1 MYFSAEKIMI
11 RFDNVT
17 FQYEKADTP
26 ALSDINLEIRE
37 GEFVAIVGHNGSG
50 KSTLA
55 KHVNGLLLPTQGGV
69 TVCGMQTSNEDDIL
83 KIRQKVGQ
91 YIIASPAE
99 ITGNGAPY
107 RQKVGM
113 AFQNPDNQLV
123 TTVVEEDVAFGPEN
137 LGVQPSEIRER
148 VDEALASVGMTAFAQ
163 FAVHHLSGGQKQR
176 IAIAGI
182 LALKPQILVLDE
194 ATAMLDPS
202 GRSELLETVK
212 KLHEE
217 GMTVLMV
224 TQYMEETTGCDRIIV
239 MKGGKVVLD
248 GSPADVFTHT
258 DILTASNLIPPE
270 PVIVRDALRTMG
282 YTLSDRVLTAEQLAE
297 ELCPSL

>member
-1 MYFSAEKIMI
+1 MI

-17 FQYEKADTP
+17 FQYEKALSP
-26 ALSDINLEIRE
+26 ALSCIDLEIKE

-55 KHVNGLLLPTQGGV
+55 KHINGLLLPSQGLV
-69 TVCGMQTSNEDDIL
+69 SVCGMQTSNEDDIL
-83 KIRQKVGQ
+83 KI
-91 YIIASPAE
+91 
-99 ITGNGAPY
+99 

-137 LGVQPSEIRER
+137 LGIAPEEIRTR
-148 VDEALASVGMTAFAQ
+148 VDEALTSVGMSEYAT

-194 ATAMLDPS
+194 ASAMLDPS
-202 GRSELLETVK
+202 GRKELLETVK
-212 KLHEE
+212 NLHDN
-217 GMTVLMV
+217 GMTVIMV
-224 TQYMEETTGCDRIIV
+224 TQYMEETTACDRIIV
-239 MKGGKVVLD
+239 MNGGKIVLE
-248 GSPADVFTHT
+248 GSPVEVFKQTE
-258 DILTASNLIPPE
+258 LLKESNLVPPE
-270 PVIVRDALRTMG
+270 TVSIRDKLVQMG
-282 YTLSDRVLTAEQLAE
+282 YSISDRALTAEQLAE
-297 ELCPSL
+297 ELCQLL

>member
-1 MYFSAEKIMI
+1 MI

-55 KHVNGLLLPTQGGV
+55 KHVNGLLLPTRGTV

-83 KIRQKVGQ
+83 KI
-91 YIIASPAE
+91 
-99 ITGNGAPY
+99 

-137 LGVQPSEIRER
+137 LGVHPSEIRER
-148 VDEALASVGMTAFAQ
+148 VDEALASVGMTEFAQ

>member
-17 FQYEKADTP
+17 FQYEKADMP

-55 KHVNGLLLPTQGGV
+55 KHVNGLLLPTQGSV

-83 KIRQKVGQ
+83 KI
-91 YIIASPAE
+91 
-99 ITGNGAPY
+99 

>member
-1 MYFSAEKIMI
+1 MI
-11 RFDNVT
+11 RFDHVT
-17 FQYEKADTP
+17 FQYESALLP

-55 KHVNGLLLPTQGGV
+55 KHVNGLLLPTQGSV
-69 TVCGMQTSNEDDIL
+69 SVCGMLTSNEDDLL
-83 KIRQKVGQ
+83 KI
-91 YIIASPAE
+91 
-99 ITGNGAPY
+99 

-137 LGVQPSEIRER
+137 LGIDPKEIRQR
-148 VDEALASVGMTAFAQ
+148 VDEALASVGMTEYALH
-163 FAVHHLSGGQKQR
+163 AVHHLSGGQKQR

-182 LALKPQILVLDE
+182 LALKPQVLVLDE
-194 ATAMLDPS
+194 ASAMLDPS
-202 GRSELLETVK
+202 GRAELLETVA

-239 MKGGKVVLD
+239 MNKGKVVLD
-248 GSPADVFTHT
+248 GSPAEVFQHT
-258 DILTASNLIPPE
+258 DLLEESNLVPP
-270 PVIVRDALRTMG
+270 VAVTVRDALKSMEFD
-282 YTLSDRVLTAEQLAE
+282 LDNRVLTPSQLAE
-297 ELCPSL
+297 EVCPLL

>member
-1 MYFSAEKIMI
+1 MI
-11 RFDNVT
+11 RFDNLT
-17 FQYEKADTP
+17 FQYEKAASP
-26 ALSDINLEIRE
+26 ALTDINLEIKE

-55 KHVNGLLLPTQGGV
+55 KHVNGLLLPTSGTV
-69 TVCGMQTSNEDDIL
+69 TVCGIQTSNEDDIL
-83 KIRQKVGQ
+83 KI
-91 YIIASPAE
+91 
-99 ITGNGAPY
+99 

-137 LGVQPSEIRER
+137 LGIDPNEIRGR
-148 VDEALASVGMTAFAQ
+148 VDEALASVGMTDYAT

-194 ATAMLDPS
+194 ASAMLDPS
-202 GRSELLETVK
+202 GRAELLETVS
-212 KLHEE
+212 KLHKN

-224 TQYMEETTGCDRIIV
+224 TQYMEETIGCDRVVV
-239 MKGGKVVLD
+239 MNRGRIVLD
-248 GSPADVFTHT
+248 GTPAEVFKHT
-258 DILTASNLIPPE
+258 DVLKESNLVPPE
-270 PVIVRDALRTMG
+270 TVSVRDALREMG
-282 YTLSDRVLTAEQLAE
+282 FRLSDQTLTAEQLAE
-297 ELCPSL
+297 ELCPLL

>member
-1 MYFSAEKIMI
+1 MIFCTEKSMI
-11 RFDNVT
+11 EFDHVT
-17 FQYEKADTP
+17 FQYEKALTP
-26 ALSDINLEIRE
+26 ALTNIDLTIDK

-55 KHVNGLLLPTQGGV
+55 KHVNGLLLPTEGTV
-69 TVCGMQTSNEDDIL
+69 TVCGMQTSNEDDLLRI
-83 KIRQKVGQ
+83 
-91 YIIASPAE
+91 
-99 ITGNGAPY
+99 

-137 LGVQPSEIRER
+137 LGIEPNEIRTR
-148 VDEALASVGMTAFAQ
+148 VDEALASVGMSDYAT

-194 ATAMLDPS
+194 ASAMLDPN
-202 GRSELLETVK
+202 GRAELLETVH
-212 KLHEE
+212 KLHRE

-239 MKGGKVVLD
+239 MNHGKIVLE
-248 GSPADVFTHT
+248 GTPEEVFRHT
-258 DILTASNLIPPE
+258 DLLMESNLVPPE
-270 PVIVRDALRTMG
+270 TVSVRDALRSMG
-282 YTLSDRVLTAEQLAE
+282 YALKDRSLTAEQLAE
-297 ELCPSL
+297 ELCPLL